1 MPASIPRFSRK
12 QDYRRLSTADGRS
25 ISHGPASRNVVDPPN
40 SIELPHSRLVCYL
53 SHMRNLSPVAV
64 VALALFGSASLMR
77 AEDPDKDMDAA
88 LQQASEAAKKMG
100 MEMPDAKKVM
110 DESAKEEAKE
120 KAAKQ
125 AVVNAPG
132 PAELPKW
139 TPKVPQFTPAGP
151 VAKQLIDNE
160 PAVAQKGTSP
170 LTPAEL
176 ADAWEKAIANQPI
189 NHVRNNMSSNGS
201 LTTILFLSTRT
212 DPEEEV
218 RLEARR
224 DPGEKIS
231 HVMVLSPLPVP
242 DSDDEDD

>member
-1 MPASIPRFSRK
+1 
-12 QDYRRLSTADGRS
+12 
-25 ISHGPASRNVVDPPN
+25 
-40 SIELPHSRLVCYL
+40 
-53 SHMRNLSPVAV
+53 MRNLIPLAV
-64 VALALFGSASLMR
+64 VMLALWGSASLAR
-77 AEDPDKDMDAA
+77 AEDSEKDTDAA
-88 LQQASEAAKKMG
+88 LEQASEAAKKMG
-100 MEMPDAKKVM
+100 MEMPDAKKVTA
-110 DESAKEEAKE
+110 ESDKEEAKE
-120 KAAKQ
+120 KAAKL

-139 TPKVPQFTPAGP
+139 TPKVPQFTAAGP
-151 VAKQLIDNE
+151 VAKQLIDDE

-224 DPGEKIS
+224 APGEKIS
-231 HVMVLSPLPVP
+231 HVTVLSPLPVP
-242 DSDDEDD
+242 DSDDDED